1 MTPETR
7 QRLLDYARQLVDE
20 KVNSMTYMGG
30 HRTTITDRLV
40 SFQLGVPQP
49 VPEPED
55 VWVRVW
61 AEVTYIQTAVP
72 ATGVP
77 YPTKTVTLPIFPVFT
92 LFPGSR
98 PQARKNQLDQFETW
112 LDTAFDTTSPTTLA
126 YPNSDAPLVL
136 ALNGSSWSQF
146 QFPPNYPV
154 YPGSAFSDP
163 QFLAPFRIGGPT
175 QIIESSILV
184 QTVEVSASV
193 RLYVR
198 GHAWDTLDD
207 FTLGGGVNPVKLT
220 VRQVGTRENPASP
233 GTPSPTLV
241 TLQEASV
248 GYGGEVFNFGPTST
262 WPAFPSVDET
272 VSLVG
277 FEPR

>member
-40 SFQLGVPQP
+40 SFQLGGAQP

-61 AEVTYIQTAVP
+61 AEVTYTQTADP

-92 LFPGSR
+92 LYPGSR
-98 PQARKNQLDQFETW
+98 PQARKSQLDQFETW
-112 LDTAFDTTSPTTLA
+112 LDTAFDTISPTTLA
-126 YPNSDAPLVL
+126 YSNSEAPLVL
-136 ALNGSSWSQF
+136 AQNGSPWDQN

-154 YPGSAFSDP
+154 YPGSAFSDS
-163 QFLAPFRIGGPT
+163 QLLTPFRIGGPV
-175 QIIESSILV
+175 EV
-184 QTVEVSASV
+184 VDDAQTVEASASV

-207 FTLGGGVNPVKLT
+207 FTLGGEVTPVKLT
-220 VRQVGTRENPASP
+220 VRQVGTKENPISP
-233 GTPSPTLV
+233 GTPSQTLV
-241 TLQEASV
+241 TLQDASV

-262 WPAFPSVDET
+262 WTFPSVDET

-277 FEPR
+277 FELH